1 LLPNLLV
8 TGDVDAVVFRRYIV
22 IISERS
28 FASPERVVV
37 PMLEESA
44 STWRPIPMEATIA
57 QMLKDEFKY
66 GGYVVFFKDEFYA
79 AENADGGVGLFSRCI
94 PLRCSA

>member
-1 LLPNLLV
+1 
-8 TGDVDAVVFRRYIV
+8 
-22 IISERS
+22 
-28 FASPERVVV
+28 
-37 PMLEESA
+37 
-44 STWRPIPMEATIA
+44 MEATIA